1 MKQGRERPVRGGDFD
16 EDIEDLLG
24 SHRSGPRD
32 HSPSLTLALE
42 TPRGPQPA
50 FLEESA
56 SRGHLRTRYLAVAA
70 HVGCLVEVDV
80 LHRNLGTL
88 GHMPFLEGYLRDSCV
103 VCNQGTDTG
112 MVFTGSAEWL
122 IGGLMSL
129 GIPEVTAHAKVINYF
144 RDNKGA
150 APGMVLDGEHTIG
163 VTVCAEC
170 VAKAP
175 EKNFPPP
182 RGIGR
187 WPHFQEP
194 S

>member
-1 MKQGRERPVRGGDFD
+1 
-16 EDIEDLLG
+16 
-24 SHRSGPRD
+24 
-32 HSPSLTLALE
+32 
-42 TPRGPQPA
+42 
-50 FLEESA
+50 
-56 SRGHLRTRYLAVAA
+56 
-70 HVGCLVEVDV
+70 LVEVDV

-150 APGMVLDGEHTIG
+150 APGMVLEGEHTIG

-175 EKNFPPP
+175 EKNLPPP
-182 RGIGR
+182 GGIGR